1 MLIWRGGAIE
11 DAIMERLEI
20 GARPEDGNAG
30 MLRAMA
36 SLCGRLEAATLAA
49 AASGWHLM
57 IIMRQ
62 ADAGRTAIASLLAKK
77 FAIGDPRRPVGLCPA
92 GNKDR
97 MTDTSWLEGGHN
109 GYLDDGTALIVL
121 PSCAPSAHKIK
132 GMSCGDVGLQADRM
146 RRLALGMPENA
157 KENEPPSFTALR

>member
-1 MLIWRGGAIE
+1 
-11 DAIMERLEI
+11 MERLEI
-20 GARPEDGNAG
+20 GALPGGGKAG
-30 MLRAMA
+30 LLRAMA

-49 AASGWHLM
+49 AASGWHLVV
-57 IIMRQ
+57 IMRQ

-77 FAIGDPRRPVGLCPA
+77 LAIGEPGSQKAEV
-92 GNKDR
+92 

-121 PSCAPSAHKIK
+121 PSCAPSAHKTK
-132 GMSCGDVGLQADRM
+132 GVSCGDVGLQADRM

>member
-1 MLIWRGGAIE
+1 
-11 DAIMERLEI
+11 MERLEI
-20 GARPEDGNAG
+20 GALPGGGKAG
-30 MLRAMA
+30 LLRAMA

-49 AASGWHLM
+49 AASGWHLVV
-57 IIMRQ
+57 IMRQ

-77 FAIGDPRRPVGLCPA
+77 LAIGGLVSHRSPSQRREETEA
-92 GNKDR
+92 
-97 MTDTSWLEGGHN
+97 MSDTSWLEGGHN

-121 PSCAPSAHKIK
+121 PSCAPSAHKTK
-132 GMSCGDVGLQADRM
+132 GVSCGDVGLQADRM

>member
-1 MLIWRGGAIE
+1 
-11 DAIMERLEI
+11 MERLEI
-20 GARPEDGNAG
+20 GALPGGGKAG
-30 MLRAMA
+30 LLRAMA

-49 AASGWHLM
+49 AASGWHLVV
-57 IIMRQ
+57 IMRQ

-77 FAIGDPRRPVGLCPA
+77 LAIGEPGSQKAEV
-92 GNKDR
+92 

-121 PSCAPSAHKIK
+121 PSCAPSAHKTK

>member
-49 AASGWHLM
+49 AASGWHLVV
-57 IIMRQ
+57 IMRQ

-77 FAIGDPRRPVGLCPA
+77 LAIGEPGSQKAEV
-92 GNKDR
+92 

>member
-57 IIMRQ
+57 VIMRQ

-77 FAIGDPRRPVGLCPA
+77 FAIGEPQRTLA
-92 GNKDR
+92 GSGNQDR
-97 MTDTSWLEGGHN
+97 MTDTSWLEGGNN
-109 GYLDDGTALIVL
+109 GYLDDGTALVVL

-132 GMSCGDVGLQADRM
+132 GMICGDVGLQADRM

>member
-57 IIMRQ
+57 VIMRQ

-77 FAIGDPRRPVGLCPA
+77 FAIGEPQRTLA
-92 GNKDR
+92 GSGNQDQ
-97 MTDTSWLEGGHN
+97 MTDTSWLEGGNN
-109 GYLDDGTALIVL
+109 GYLDDGTALVVL
-121 PSCAPSAHKIK
+121 PSCAPSAHKTK
-132 GMSCGDVGLQADRM
+132 GMICGDVGLQADRM

>member
-1 MLIWRGGAIE
+1 
-11 DAIMERLEI
+11 MERLEI
-20 GARPEDGNAG
+20 GALPGGGKAG
-30 MLRAMA
+30 LLRAMA

-49 AASGWHLM
+49 AASGWHLVV
-57 IIMRQ
+57 IMRQ

-77 FAIGDPRRPVGLCPA
+77 LAIGEPGSQKAEV
-92 GNKDR
+92 

-121 PSCAPSAHKIK
+121 PSCAPNAHKTK